1 MDTKLFTACLI
12 AIAAL
17 GCPALR
23 AQQQNPSVIVLGV
36 SGRPDQAGL
45 ELALRRG
52 YFARQGLE
60 IQTVQAS
67 GGPEFTSS
75 LASDQIQV
83 ASGSPNPGL
92 FNALNRGIDIRMVAD
107 FAHVGD
113 KNDRT
118 FSLMVRADLM
128 DSGVVKEPRNLKGR
142 IISIGPR
149 GPGQVPD
156 VFYDKIFSPL
166 GLTRNDLDLR
176 YLSSF
181 ADVMAAFSAKAIDAG
196 FQIEPLVS
204 QADATNIAR
213 VLVPAGAVAPG
224 TELSVVYY
232 SPAFAQRKDVAT
244 KFMIAFL
251 QGIRDY
257 YDAFFL
263 DKNKDATIALLIEHL
278 PLKDPKIWEQS
289 RQYTDLNGH
298 INVAD
303 LKEQAAVYKKL
314 GMITGPIP
322 DIDKYVDPAFAEA
335 AVKALGPR

>member
-1 MDTKLFTACLI
+1 MLKLLAAA
-12 AIAAL
+12 AIAAVLL
-17 GCPALR
+17 GLPPSQ
-23 AQQQNPSVIVLGV
+23 AQERTKVVLGV

-52 YFARQGLE
+52 YFERQGLD

-92 FNALNRGIDIRMVAD
+92 FNALNRGIDIRLVAD

-113 KNDRT
+113 KEDRT
-118 FSLMVRADLM
+118 FSLMARADLM
-128 DSGVVKEPRNLKGR
+128 ESGAVKTAKDLKGR

-166 GLTRNDLDLR
+166 GISRTDTDMR

-181 ADVMAAFSAKAIDAG
+181 ADVLAAFSAKAIDAG
-196 FQIEPLVS
+196 FQIEPLVT
-204 QADATNIAR
+204 QAEAQHIAK
-213 VLVPAGAVAPG
+213 VLLPAGAVAPG

-232 SPAFAQRKDVAT
+232 SPAFAKRTDTAT
-244 KFMIAFL
+244 KFMIGYL
-251 QGIRDY
+251 EGVRDY

-263 DKNKDATIALLIEHL
+263 NKNRAATIALLVEHL
-278 PLKDPKIWEQS
+278 PLKDPKIWEKS
-289 RQYTDLNGH
+289 RQFTDLNGRV
-298 INVAD
+298 NVAD
-303 LKEQAAVYKKL
+303 LKEQAAIYKKL
-314 GMITGPIP
+314 GMISGAVP
-322 DIDKYVDPAFAEA
+322 DIDKFVDTAFADA
-335 AVKALGPR
+335 AVKKIGKR

>member
-1 MDTKLFTACLI
+1 MLRLFASI
-12 AIAAL
+12 AVATSLL
-17 GCPALR
+17 GLSLAE
-23 AQQQNPSVIVLGV
+23 AQQPLRTVVVLGV

-52 YFARQGLE
+52 YFEKQGLD
-60 IQTVQAS
+60 IHTVQAS

-92 FNALNRGIDIRMVAD
+92 FNALNRGIDIRLVAD

-128 DSGVVKEPRNLKGR
+128 DFGTVKTPRDLKGR

-156 VFYDKIFSPL
+156 VFYDKIFTPL
-166 GLTRNDLDLR
+166 GLTRNDLDMR

-196 FQIEPLVS
+196 FQIEPLVTE
-204 QADATNIAR
+204 ADTSNIAR
-213 VLVPAGAVAPG
+213 VLLPAGAVAPG

-232 SPAFAQRKDVAT
+232 SPAFAKRTDIAT
-244 KFMIAFL
+244 KFMIAYL
-251 QGIRDY
+251 EGIRDY

-263 DKNKDATIALLIEHL
+263 NKNRAATIALLVEHL
-278 PLKDPKIWEQS
+278 PIKDPKIWEHS
-289 RQYTDLNGH
+289 RQFTDLNGRVN
-298 INVAD
+298 IAD
-303 LKEQAAVYKKL
+303 LKEQAAIYKKL
-314 GMITGPIP
+314 DMITGPVP
-322 DIDKYVDPAFAEA
+322 DIDRYVDSAFAEA
-335 AVKALGPR
+335 AVKVLGAR